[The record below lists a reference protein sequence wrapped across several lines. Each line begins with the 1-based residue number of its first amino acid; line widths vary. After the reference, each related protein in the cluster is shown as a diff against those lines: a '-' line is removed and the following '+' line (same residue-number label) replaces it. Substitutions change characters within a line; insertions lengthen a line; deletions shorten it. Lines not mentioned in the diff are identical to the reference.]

1 MRPHSLP
8 AESHSFVGMARETA
22 AMPPALLEREKKKER
37 KKEKFYIYLD
47 VTHTPGRSR
56 ANPERQEEEKSGHR
70 RRAKGQNSAGGG
82 RERTDLQNQPTRRND
97 LTKTEHT
104 PKSHNTLRR
113 GTGGK
118 KELGT
123 KWGTSWW
130 RVWKTKT
137 INLNK
142 DSAPLNLKVERCSL
156 TGTVVRSAPGA

>member
-70 RRAKGQNSAGGG
+70 RRAKGQNSARGEGN
-82 RERTDLQNQPTRRND
+82 ERTSRT
-97 LTKTEHT
+97 
-104 PKSHNTLRR
+104 
-113 GTGGK
+113 
-118 KELGT
+118 
-123 KWGTSWW
+123 
-130 RVWKTKT
+130 
-137 INLNK
+137 NLHG
-142 DSAPLNLKVERCSL
+142 E
-156 TGTVVRSAPGA
+156 TT